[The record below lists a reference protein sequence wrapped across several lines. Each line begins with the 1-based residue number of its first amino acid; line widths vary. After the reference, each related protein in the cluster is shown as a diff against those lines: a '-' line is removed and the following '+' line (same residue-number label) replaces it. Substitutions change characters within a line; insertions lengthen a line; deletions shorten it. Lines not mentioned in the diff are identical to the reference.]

1 MSGYMMEHPLEAER
15 LELKTR
21 KDRLLLELKHLPLR
35 TGMDVL
41 DVGCGTGAVTRIV
54 AEIVS
59 PGTVLG
65 VDLSQ
70 ERLRVAEQ
78 LVREEDLRNVAF
90 VQGDVSRLDLGPR
103 RFDLVF
109 SRFLFQYLPAQTGLE
124 TLAAMRR
131 LARPGGTV
139 CVADIDGNML
149 YRYPLD
155 PEWEADL
162 ERFLREVEKTGF
174 DPYVGRKLYAMF
186 LRSGFKDVQVDVLP
200 YYLIAG
206 RADETTLQ
214 VWEMKTR
221 ILADVAERVFG
232 SREKAREMT
241 ERFMQELR
249 SEEVLLYN
257 LLFLVQ
263 ARA

>member
-1 MSGYMMEHPLEAER
+1 MPGYMMEHPLEAER

-21 KDRLLLELKHLPLR
+21 RERVLLELKHLPLR
-35 TGMDVL
+35 PGTDVL
-41 DVGCGTGAVTRIV
+41 DVGCGTGAVTRIL

-65 VDLSQ
+65 VDFSE
-70 ERLRVAEQ
+70 ERLRAAEGRA
-78 LVREEDLRNVAF
+78 REEGLDNVAF
-90 VQGDVSRLDLGPR
+90 VRGDVRRLDLGPR

-109 SRFLFQYLPAQTGLE
+109 SRFLFQYLPGQAGLE
-124 TLAAMRR
+124 TLASMRR

-155 PEWEADL
+155 PEWEAVL

-186 LRSGFKDVQVDVLP
+186 LRSGFRDVRVDLLP

-206 RADETTLQ
+206 RADDTTLQ

-221 ILADVAERVFG
+221 ILADVLERVFA
-232 SREKAREMT
+232 SREKAREMK

-263 ARA
+263 ARV